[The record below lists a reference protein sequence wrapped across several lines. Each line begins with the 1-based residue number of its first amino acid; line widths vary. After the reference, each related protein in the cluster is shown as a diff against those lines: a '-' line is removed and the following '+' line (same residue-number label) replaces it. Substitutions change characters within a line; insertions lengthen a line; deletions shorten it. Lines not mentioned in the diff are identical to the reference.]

1 MGFIPL
7 FLTVSGACMLFF
19 LTVRNA
25 LRTKL
30 ILQRNLH
37 DQLGITHP
45 ELGITSD
52 KLLDPEEIQRILK
65 ISAAE
70 KSIPQSSIEALRAL
84 KVNQHQFNSLIKKA
98 PYNWVAFFGGF
109 KSI

>member
-19 LTVRNA
+19 LTVRNS

-30 ILQRNLH
+30 ILQQNLLA
-37 DQLGITHP
+37 QLGVAHP
-45 ELGITSD
+45 ELGITPG
-52 KLLDPEEIQRILK
+52 KLLDLEEIQRILK
-65 ISAAE
+65 SSAAE

-84 KVNQHQFNSLIKKA
+84 KVNRHQFNALIKKA
-98 PYNWVAFFGGF
+98 PYNWVATIGGF
-109 KSI
+109 KAI

>member
-19 LTVRNA
+19 LTVRNS

-30 ILQRNLH
+30 ILQESLLA
-37 DQLGITHP
+37 QLGVAHP
-45 ELGITSD
+45 ELGITPG
-52 KLLDPEEIQRILK
+52 KLLDLEEIQRILK
-65 ISAAE
+65 SSAAE

-84 KVNQHQFNSLIKKA
+84 KVNRHQFNALIKKA
-98 PYNWVAFFGGF
+98 PYNWVATIGGF
-109 KSI
+109 KAI

>member
-19 LTVRNA
+19 LTVRNN
-25 LRTKL
+25 LRSKL
-30 ILQRNLH
+30 ILQQDLLA
-37 DQLGITHP
+37 QLGNAHP
-45 ELGITSD
+45 ELGITSE

-65 ISAAE
+65 NSTTE

-84 KVNQHQFNSLIKKA
+84 KVNRHQFNSLIKKA

-109 KSI
+109 KAI